1 MAASKSKN
9 SYLVLGSPLT
19 ILTLAALFVFLGGL
33 GSYGMLDPTDSF
45 FVESAREMMETNTYL
60 YPLINYEPWLDKPA
74 LAFWLIIAAFKVL
87 GVNAMAARLPS
98 AVSGIALVLLTFG
111 LVKQIVPTRVAF
123 TSAALLMASP
133 LLVGVGHL
141 ALTDEPFTLF
151 VTGSIM
157 SGFVYKVRALKRY
170 LVLTA
175 ALMGLA
181 LLCKGPLA
189 ICLFALAFGS
199 YEVSR
204 IPLRGKLPEVRQY
217 LPFALAILGACL
229 VAAPY
234 YVAAHVATAGDFTN
248 KFFLSQN
255 LGRLQG
261 VVNHQNPPQ
270 WYLEQVL
277 MPGFFPCSILMI
289 PAIYALVKGL
299 KRNKSLSR
307 GKQLYL
313 FALCWFVST
322 FTLLSIIPTKLPT
335 YILPIAP
342 ALAILSAG
350 FLTQT
355 KKAGQRFFCY
365 VMVPLMLVGL
375 LAAPWLV
382 QFVWE
387 LSPQEWTTFLGYSG
401 IAAAVTVV
409 ALGLVLMRRLKQ
421 ATVVAMA
428 LIVATTGFLT
438 PFFYQVFYSNNQL
451 GIQRLVEYSRQK
463 GAELAICD
471 AFLPSMVFDVRKPVP
486 VVQCEKDWVDFS
498 NGGQGPRWIVIH
510 RANLDCLYWCCR
522 SPIVIAREGK
532 WWLFALGPNALKE
545 GGHYWGGRAEL
556 DQADCEDAHVHDKTT
571 LAASLKQIMKTQ

>member
-1 MAASKSKN
+1 MAAPKSKN
-9 SYLVLGSPLT
+9 SVSPLT
-19 ILTLAALFVFLGGL
+19 ILTLTAMFVFLGGL

-45 FVESAREMMETNTYL
+45 FVESAREMMETKTYL

-74 LAFWLIIAAFKVL
+74 LAFLFIIGAFKTL

-98 AVSGIALVLLTFG
+98 AVSGITLVLLTFF
-111 LVKQIVPTRVAF
+111 LIKQIVPTRIAFVA
-123 TSAALLMASP
+123 AALLMASP

-175 ALMGLA
+175 VLMGLA

-189 ICLFALAFGS
+189 ICLFALAFAS
-199 YEVSR
+199 FEVSR
-204 IPLRGKLPEVRQY
+204 IPISGKLPDLRKYV
-217 LPFALAILGACL
+217 PFAAAVLGACL
-229 VAAPY
+229 LAAPY
-234 YVAAHVATAGDFTN
+234 YVAAHVATDGDFTN

-277 MPGFFPCSILMI
+277 IPGFFPCSILMF
-289 PAIYALVKGL
+289 PAIFGLVKGL
-299 KRNKSLSR
+299 KRNKTLSR
-307 GKQLYL
+307 GKQLNL

-350 FLTQT
+350 FLMQNR
-355 KKAGQRFFCY
+355 KLGQKFFCY
-365 VMVPLMLVGL
+365 VMIPLMLVGL
-375 LAAPWLV
+375 IAAPWAV
-382 QFVWE
+382 QSIWE
-387 LSPQEWTTFLGYSG
+387 LTPQEWGTFLGYSG
-401 IAAAVTVV
+401 GAALATIV
-409 ALGLVLMRRLKQ
+409 ALALSLKRKLKQ
-421 ATVVAMA
+421 ATVVALG

-438 PFFYQVFYSNNQL
+438 PFFYRVFYSNNQL
-451 GIQRLVEYSRQK
+451 GIQRLVDLAK
-463 GAELAICD
+463 DNGAELAICD
-471 AFLPSMVFDVRKPVP
+471 AFLPSMVFDLRKPVP
-486 VVQCEKDWVDFS
+486 VVQDEKDWLKFS
-498 NGGQGPRWIVIH
+498 NGGATPNEPRWIVIH

-522 SPIVIAREGK
+522 CPVVIAREGK
-532 WWLFALGPNALKE
+532 WWLFALGPNAMKE
-545 GGHYWGGRAEL
+545 GGHLWGGRAEL
-556 DQADCEDAHVHDKTT
+556 EQAECEDARVHDKSTM
-571 LAASLKQIMKTQ
+571 AASLKEILKTQ